1 MNLDGF
7 APTPVVGNQYK
18 KTDGTKIT
26 VIAIDYVDGQLYVLY
41 EENGVKSSVYQAG
54 WNDMHLTEVRKKVG
68 SGGGSVPPPP
78 ENPNSGA
85 TVTPEEPA
93 SVSDTDKVRK
103 LQELLDNG
111 PTADLNPNFYPTD
124 FAANVSSNELVDDE
138 LVGRLEKQLEEI
150 QDLRTKGTNRRA
162 DFINEFLWSCAGVD
176 KPLLRMCQSDWSK
189 KAGIGGTILGTAI
202 LAILSGTYAA
212 YTVSGNIWGA
222 IFIGIVWGLFIFNLD
237 RYLVN
242 SMYSDGTSNITLQEW
257 KSASPRLII
266 AVFIGVVI
274 STPVEMLMFD
284 GRINSYIEE
293 QAQIKSSQSIQSIE
307 SSLDYKAA
315 LQDYEIE
322 KKELERLNS
331 LYDEQSKRVDDYR
344 KDLNEEMKTGFFERS
359 EEKQRQL
366 IGAESELK
374 NIKTDKDKCI
384 NRLETKRKV
393 LDALRGEA
401 KDKGLKVAE
410 EDKGLA
416 TRIDALLEIT
426 SFYKPVKGSQ
436 VKAQI
441 STTDDVY
448 TNEATTS
455 EEEKEMNP
463 LFWVRLLIMCF
474 FMIIEITPVL
484 AKMMADDGKYEEYI
498 ILESKTMDK
507 LRRVR
512 ECNDINVMRGGFL
525 SMYSGWI
532 LGLGKKESVL
542 DMEDP
547 ESVQEGNASLLVK
560 EDGTKKKKLLTDADN
575 LKIYEHALKRC
586 TEYIMSQIDA
596 IFDVPTSAVPGS
608 TAESEPVTE
617 QANEGAGEQNSTDPS
632 DEAISIG

>member
-7 APTPVVGNQYK
+7 APTPIVGNQYK

-138 LVGRLEKQLEEI
+138 LVGRLQKQLDDI
-150 QDLRTKGTNRRA
+150 QELRDKGDKNKA
-162 DFINEFLWSCAGVD
+162 GFINEFLWNCAGVD
-176 KPLLRMCQSDWSK
+176 KRLLRMCQSDWSK

-202 LAILSGTYAA
+202 LALLSGTYAA
-212 YTVSGNIWGA
+212 YTVSGNFFGA
-222 IFIGIVWGLFIFNLD
+222 IFIGLVWGLFIFNLD

-242 SMYSDGTSNITLQEW
+242 SMYSDGTSKITLQEW

-266 AVFIGVVI
+266 ALFIGIVI

-284 GRINSYIEE
+284 GAIKEYNQE
-293 QAQIKSSQSIQSIE
+293 QLKLKITDGNADDILIAGLDKRIE
-307 SSLDYKAA
+307 SVKEQITSAEKDYNHKKTVTENERSGKYGTAGSGPKTADYKKA
-315 LQDYEIE
+315 
-322 KKELERLNS
+322 
-331 LYDEQSKRVDDYR
+331 
-344 KDLNEEMKTGFFERS
+344 
-359 EEKQRQL
+359 EEK
-366 IGAESELK
+366 AEKRLDSLRIVLSNLEQEK
-374 NIKTDKDKCI
+374 ITATNTYKDNTI
-384 NRLETKRKV
+384 ALDSTQFDFSRRLE
-393 LDALRGEA
+393 AM
-401 KDKGLKVAE
+401 LK
-410 EDKGLA
+410 
-416 TRIDALLEIT
+416 IT
-426 SFYKPVKGSQ
+426 SFYKPIIGSQ
-436 VKAQI
+436 VKDQI

-448 TNEATTS
+448 TNKSTIS

-547 ESVQEGNASLLVK
+547 KSVQEGNASLLVK

>member
-7 APTPVVGNQYK
+7 EPTPIVGNQYK

-68 SGGGSVPPPP
+68 PGGGSVPPPP

-138 LVGRLEKQLEEI
+138 LVGRLQKQLDDI
-150 QDLRTKGTNRRA
+150 QELRDKGDKNKA
-162 DFINEFLWSCAGVD
+162 GFINEFLWNCAGVD
-176 KPLLRMCQSDWSK
+176 KRLLRMCQSDWSK
-189 KAGIGGTILGTAI
+189 KAGIGGTILGTAV
-202 LAILSGTYAA
+202 LALLSGTYAA
-212 YTVSGNIWGA
+212 YTVSGNFFGA
-222 IFIGIVWGLFIFNLD
+222 IFIGLVWGLFIFNLD

-242 SMYSDGTSNITLQEW
+242 SMYSDGTSKITAQEW

-266 AVFIGVVI
+266 AIFIGIVI
-274 STPVEMLMFD
+274 STPVEMLMFN
-284 GRINSYIEE
+284 GRIQKEIQKENRLSQNEETVYATNSELLQLKNDVDKQQELVDTLNNQVLRYR
-293 QAQIKSSQSIQSIE
+293 AQLHYEVTRQDRPNYGPRAEVIDTLLQQTIRRWNTENSILKSLKSNHDTLYGTVL
-307 SSLDYKAA
+307 SSL
-315 LQDYEIE
+315 
-322 KKELERLNS
+322 
-331 LYDEQSKRVDDYR
+331 
-344 KDLNEEMKTGFFERS
+344 
-359 EEKQRQL
+359 
-366 IGAESELK
+366 ELK
-374 NIKTDKDKCI
+374 DSLQNDFSTRLQMMLKITGAHYTDSQ
-384 NRLETKRKV
+384 
-393 LDALRGEA
+393 
-401 KDKGLKVAE
+401 LKAV
-410 EDKGLA
+410 DN
-416 TRIDALLEIT
+416 EIT
-426 SFYKPVKGSQ
+426 VDK
-436 VKAQI
+436 
-441 STTDDVY
+441 STSWWKDFWPS
-448 TNEATTS
+448 NS
-455 EEEKEMNP
+455 

-547 ESVQEGNASLLVK
+547 KSVQEGNASLLVK